1 MQTEGRRSSSNV
13 EDRRRMSP
21 KGKMA
26 LGGGTAAILLIILQ
40 LLMGGDSS
48 QILEQVQQMSQP
60 QQGQV
65 ADQPTD
71 PQEDKMA
78 EYVSV
83 ALADNEDVWNKLF
96 AENGMQYAEPKLV
109 LFREST
115 ESACGYASA
124 ATGPF
129 YCPPDQKIYIDLTF
143 FDQLQSRF
151 GAKGGDFAMA
161 YVLAHEVGHHVQN
174 QLGTLD
180 KVHRARQTM
189 SEKEANKVSV
199 SAELQADFYA
209 GVWAHHNQ
217 QMKGVL
223 ERGDI
228 EEALSAASAVGD
240 DQIQKKTQG
249 YVVPESFTH
258 GTSEERMKWFMLG
271 YESGDLRKGNELF
284 RSRR

>member
-1 MQTEGRRSSSNV
+1 M

-71 PQEDKMA
+71 PEEDKMA

-129 YCPPDQKIYIDLTF
+129 YCPPDQKIYIDLSF

-151 GAKGGDFAMA
+151 GAKGGDFALA

-180 KVHRARQTM
+180 KVNRARQTM

-271 YESGDLRKGNELF
+271 YESGDLKKGNELF

>member
-1 MQTEGRRSSSNV
+1 
-13 EDRRRMSP
+13 MSP

-26 LGGGTAAILLIILQ
+26 LGGGTAAIILIILQ

-60 QQGQV
+60 QGQV
-65 ADQPTD
+65 ADQPVD

-96 AENGMQYAEPKLV
+96 AENGMEYVEPKLV

-129 YCPPDQKIYIDLTF
+129 YCPPDQKIYIDLSF

-174 QLGTLD
+174 LLGTLD
-180 KVHRARQTM
+180 KVHRAKQTLG
-189 SEKEANKVSV
+189 EKEANKVSV

-217 QMKGVL
+217 RMKGVL

-271 YESGDLRKGNELF
+271 YESGDLSKGNELF

>member
-1 MQTEGRRSSSNV
+1 MRTEGRRSSSNV

-21 KGKMA
+21 KGKIA
-26 LGGGTAAILLIILQ
+26 VGSGAAAILLIILQ
-40 LLMGGDSS
+40 LLLGGDSS
-48 QILEQVQQMSQP
+48 QVLEQVQQMSQP
-60 QQGQV
+60 QEQT

-71 PQEDKMA
+71 PAEDKMA

-115 ESACGYASA
+115 ESACGFASA

-129 YCPPDQKIYIDLTF
+129 YCPPDQKIYIDLSF

-151 GAKGGDFAMA
+151 GAKGGDFALA

-249 YVVPESFTH
+249 YVVPETFTH